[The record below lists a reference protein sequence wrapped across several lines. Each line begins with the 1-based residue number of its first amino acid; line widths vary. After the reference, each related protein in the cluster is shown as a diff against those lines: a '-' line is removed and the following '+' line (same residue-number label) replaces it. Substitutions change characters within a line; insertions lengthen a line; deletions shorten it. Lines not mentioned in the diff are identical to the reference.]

1 MELLHKWNITAPK
14 SWKRR
19 RESRKS
25 PGACSPHVRAVI
37 GVATAQPIIPLL
49 QGNTP
54 AALAIFLL
62 IVSTL
67 MRGFVIAVFCAP
79 APE

>member
-1 MELLHKWNITAPK
+1 
-14 SWKRR
+14 
-19 RESRKS
+19 
-25 PGACSPHVRAVI
+25 VI